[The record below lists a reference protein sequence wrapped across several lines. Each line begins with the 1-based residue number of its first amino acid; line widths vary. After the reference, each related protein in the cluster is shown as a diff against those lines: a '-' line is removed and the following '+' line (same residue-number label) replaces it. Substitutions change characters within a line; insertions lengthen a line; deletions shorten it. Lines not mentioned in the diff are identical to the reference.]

1 VRKAPRDIN
10 MAKSANS
17 ILIVDDEPQIRR
29 FVSAGLELHGYT
41 VEEAD
46 TGSVGLNAAA
56 RMKPDVIVLDLGLP
70 DMSGNEVL
78 ESICYW
84 ITSSAIANSVS
95 GTSMPSSLAV

>member
-1 VRKAPRDIN
+1 MP
-10 MAKSANS
+10 KSANS

-29 FVSAGLELHGYT
+29 FVTAGLELHGYT

-46 TGSVGLNAAA
+46 TGLVGLNAAA

-78 ESICYW
+78 ESIRAW
-84 ITSSAIANSVS
+84 SNVPIIVLSATIRA
-95 GTSMPSSLAV
+95 TLAPTA